1 MSETVPK
8 GVTAVLIDPQGRV
21 VADATD
27 FNAGGSAGV
36 SQLEAQRWRVKKA
49 VAVDYVDG
57 SCNGYL
63 SRVIRD
69 GYPGAEG
76 IMSKLISDHGFRL
89 HVIEHGYD
97 KSDTP

>member
-1 MSETVPK
+1 MTDVPK

-27 FNAGGSAGV
+27 FNAGGSAGI
-36 SQLEAQRWRVKKA
+36 SQQEAQRYRAKKA
-49 VAVDYVDG
+49 VAVDYVDRC
-57 SCNGYL
+57 CNGYL

-76 IMSKLISDHGFRL
+76 IISKLVSDHGFRL
-89 HVIEHGYD
+89 HIIAHGY
-97 KSDTP
+97 SEAES